1 VLWLCAASSALI
13 RLADKAPLDDAPLEE
28 LVLDVELELLV
39 VKSLPTSNNEAFA
52 LFDAAVEDFDEV
64 SDCNSP
70 RADEAAARAGSIT
83 RLLDR
88 PQGGI
93 PFPDQAQQAACHG
106 KSLGKT
112 TRFPAAPARHRGKT
126 CRQRQIVPGQ
136 ARSDCS
142 GVRLR
147 VTREVLSLAA
157 R

>member
-1 VLWLCAASSALI
+1 VLWPCAASNALI
-13 RLADKAPLDDAPLEE
+13 RLADSAPLDDAPLLE
-28 LVLDVELELLV
+28 LLDVELELV
-39 VKSLPTSNNEAFA
+39 GVASLLTENSDSLA

-83 RLLDR
+83 KLLDW
-88 PQGGI
+88 PQRGI
-93 PFPDQAQQAACHG
+93 PFPEQAQQAACHG
-106 KSLGKT
+106 KSLAKT
-112 TRFPAAPARHRGKT
+112 TPFAAARARHGGKT
-126 CRQRQIVPGQ
+126 CRQRQNVPVRGP
-136 ARSDCS
+136 SDCS